1 MTGWLTAIADLLIL
15 FGLLAMS
22 VAVIGMIR
30 MPSLSLRLHA
40 ASLVGVMGILPVL
53 LATVAAQDAALF
65 ARALLI
71 GVFLLL
77 TMPVTIHVLARAA
90 YHEEQEGRASPGT
103 VDEAEKI

>member
-1 MTGWLTAIADLLIL
+1 MTGWLTAIADLLII

-30 MPSLSLRLHA
+30 MPGLRLRLHA
-40 ASLVGVMGILPVL
+40 ASLVGIMGTFPML
-53 LATVAAQDAALF
+53 LAAIASQDAALI

-90 YHEEQEGRASPGT
+90 YHEEQAGRSSDTA
-103 VDEAEKI
+103 DEVEEL